1 MRQVFSSARLE
12 NVEAVARMLEAE
24 QIEVR
29 IENGRSFRSAIRGNF
44 SYRDGHDSAPRPAVW
59 VIRSEDQPR
68 ARQLMREA
76 GLLEATSRSESFLP
90 SELQFRETD
99 KANASRKRGARMRYG
114 LLVVIALIAAA
125 VLVTSN
131 RDEAPAIASAPA
143 AAPGPEPI
151 ATTSAAALLQDAAA
165 LPEDRYLLPTPPLLA
180 VMLARRELQAHRG
193 TLCLSIDGHAPPDSA
208 LEALRADGR
217 DVRDASTCDAASGLT
232 ARWLDVH
239 DYLTDGSG
247 TGSIQLASHDGDPSK
262 ATPREREVRRVGDDW
277 QVIAKP

>member
-24 QIEVR
+24 QIEIR

-44 SYRDGHDSAPRPAVW
+44 SYRDNNAPRPAVW

-76 GLLEATSRSESFLP
+76 GLLQATSRSESFLP
-90 SELQFRETD
+90 SELQFREPD
-99 KANASRKRGARMRYG
+99 KADLGRKRGARMRYG

-131 RDEAPAIASAPA
+131 RDEAPAIATAPTTSST
-143 AAPGPEPI
+143 PDPI
-151 ATTSAAALLQDAAA
+151 VTTSAAALLQDAAA

-180 VMLARRELQAHRG
+180 AMLARRELQAHRDV
-193 TLCLSIDGHAPPDSA
+193 LCLSIDGQPPGDSV
-208 LEALRADGR
+208 LDALRAGGR
-217 DVRDASTCDAASGLT
+217 DVRDAVACQAENGLA

-247 TGSIQLASHDGDPSK
+247 TGSIQLATHDGDAAK
-262 ATPREREVRRVGDDW
+262 AVRREHEVRRVGDEW
-277 QVIAKP
+277 EILAKR